1 MKFLVDLSNITS
13 KLTFIVSKFLMM
25 SLVAA
30 IFVSGVVAQSRAYR
44 ATDRQVSTVLNRIEN
59 KTDTFKN
66 QMDTALDRSSFNNTN
81 TEDMINN
88 YIGDFENATD
98 ALRRNFDNRIS
109 VNSDVQIVLQRAASI
124 DSFLRLNRLNT
135 TVQNQWRNLKT
146 DLNTLSRYYN
156 VSWNWNNIP
165 TNNNNNLAYN
175 VAYATVQN
183 ALGSLESNADRFKN
197 DLDTA
202 LDRSWLNNTRSED
215 SINRFV
221 SDFESSTNSLKNKFQ
236 NGTSTDAD
244 VENVLSKGY
253 AIESFLRDYQLNS
266 MVANQWSL
274 VRRDLNNLATYYA
287 VAMNWNQNSPWNTQ
301 FDTSIDGTYRL
312 NSSLSD
318 DVNVI
323 INSVGNSYYTGQ
335 QRDRISRN
343 LQRRLASPEY
353 IALDKNGNSVTIAAN
368 GLPQATFQAD
378 GIARTETQGNRQV
391 KVTGKTSYDSISLSY
406 EGDRIND
413 YYVSFIP
420 VGNNQLR
427 VVRRVYLEN
436 RNETITVASVY
447 DKIRNNADFSWV
459 AGQGSQQNNVGN
471 NNGFYIPNGRQ
482 IQGTLNES
490 LSTKTVN
497 NGDRFS
503 INVTSPSAYAGSTI
517 YGYVSDVNRSGRVS
531 GRANMTL
538 NFEQIRLSNG
548 QTYSFRGIV
557 EQVSDAKGNK
567 INVNNEGVVRDG
579 SQTTKTVVRSGIGAG
594 IGAIIGA
601 IISGGDGAAIGA
613 AIGGSAGAGSV
624 IAQGRDDLILE
635 QGSQIVIS
643 STAPN
648 SVANR

>member
-1 MKFLVDLSNITS
+1 MRFLIDLSNITS
-13 KLTFIVSKFLMM
+13 KLSFIVSKFLMM
-25 SLVAA
+25 NLVAM
-30 IFVSGVVAQSRAYR
+30 ILVSGAIAQSRAYR
-44 ATDRQVSTVLNRIEN
+44 ATDRQVTTILNRIEN
-59 KTDTFKN
+59 KTDTFRS
-66 QMDTALDRSSFNNTN
+66 QMDRALDRSSFNNTN
-81 TEDMINN
+81 TEDMINS

-98 ALRRNFDNRIS
+98 SLKRNFDNRVS
-109 VNSDVQIVLQRAASI
+109 VASDVQIILQKAASI
-124 DSFLRLNRLNT
+124 DSFLRTNRLNA

-165 TNNNNNLAYN
+165 TNNNNNLAYSA
-175 VAYATVQN
+175 AYSTVQN
-183 ALGSLESNADRFKN
+183 TLSSLETNADRFKN

-221 SDFESSTNSLKNKFQ
+221 SDFESATDSLRNRFQ
-236 NGTSTDAD
+236 NGSSTDAD
-244 VENVLSKGY
+244 LENVLSKGY
-253 AIESFLRDYQLNS
+253 AIESFLRDYQLDS
-266 MVANQWSL
+266 RVGIQWNL
-274 VRRDLNNLATYYA
+274 VRRDLNSLATYYA
-287 VAMNWNQNSPWNTQ
+287 VAMNWNQNTPWNNQ
-301 FDTSIDGTYRL
+301 YDSNIDGTYRL
-312 NSSLSD
+312 NASLSD
-318 DVNVI
+318 DVNSVV
-323 INSVGNSYYTGQ
+323 NSIGNSYYTGQ

-368 GLPQATFQAD
+368 GMPQATFQAD
-378 GIARTETQGNRQV
+378 GIARTESQGNRQV
-391 KVTGKTSYDSISLSY
+391 KVTGKTNYDSISLSY

-413 YYVSFIP
+413 YYVSFMPI
-420 VGNNQLR
+420 GNSQLR

-447 DKIRNNADFSWV
+447 DKIRNNADFAWV
-459 AGQGSQQNNVGN
+459 AGQGTPQNNVG

-503 INVTSPSAYAGSTI
+503 INVNSPSAYAGSTI
-517 YGYVSDVNRSGRVS
+517 YGYVSNVNRSGRVS

-557 EQVSDAKGNK
+557 EQVYDARGNK
-567 INVNNEGVVRDG
+567 IDVNNEGAVRDG
-579 SQTTKTVVRSGIGAG
+579 SQTTKTVIRSGIGAG

-613 AIGGSAGAGSV
+613 AIGGGAGAGSV
-624 IAQGRDDLILE
+624 IAQGRDDLTLE